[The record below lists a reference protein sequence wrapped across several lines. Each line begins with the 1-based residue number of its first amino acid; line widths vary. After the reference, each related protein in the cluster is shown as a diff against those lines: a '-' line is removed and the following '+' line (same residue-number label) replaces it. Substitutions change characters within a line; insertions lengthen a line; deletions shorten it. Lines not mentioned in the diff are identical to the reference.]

1 MATFDCYG
9 TLIDWE
15 GGAASFLYE
24 LARRHEP
31 APPPARELRGRW
43 EAIQFEHL
51 QGRWR
56 NYREVLADSLSELA
70 GERGWR
76 WNEREGEA
84 LARSMESWQPFPDTV
99 PALRAAREAGI
110 GLWII
115 SNTDRAIIEHSLRH
129 MDVEFDGV
137 TVAEDCRAYKP
148 ADEPFEHA
156 LRDIDLP
163 AGADPARGLRV
174 QVRHRRGAA
183 LRHAHGLGQPPPRAG
198 ARRGATRLRV
208 DRPLAAGRGGLT
220 SSRPAAVSTFRG
232 RAGRSASLFRGH
244 RTRNGGTARPA
255 PPAG

>member
-15 GGAASFLYE
+15 GGVASFLYE

-31 APPPARELRGRW
+31 DPPPARELRERW
-43 EAIQFEHL
+43 EALQFERL
-51 QGRWR
+51 SGDWR
-56 NYREVLADSLSELA
+56 PYRAVLADSLAELA
-70 GERGWR
+70 GEYGWR
-76 WNEREGEA
+76 WNDHDGEG

-115 SNTDRAIIEHSLRH
+115 SNCDRAIMEHSLRH

-148 ADEPFEHA
+148 SRAPFEHA

-163 AGADPARGLRV
+163 PEQVLHVAFGFKYDIAAAQTLGLRTAWVNRRQEPAPGEVSADHEWRDLWALADLAGA
-174 QVRHRRGAA
+174 
-183 LRHAHGLGQPPPRAG
+183 
-198 ARRGATRLRV
+198 
-208 DRPLAAGRGGLT
+208 
-220 SSRPAAVSTFRG
+220 
-232 RAGRSASLFRGH
+232 
-244 RTRNGGTARPA
+244 
-255 PPAG
+255 